1 MNLPFLDAGGA
12 GLVFIAFGIF
22 VLFIGL
28 AIIIETLI
36 MILMKYNTRF
46 KKAFLD
52 SLLLNMAS
60 LAVGFVLW
68 QFFRDFLRYYSLLS
82 LVILYAVT
90 VMVESGL
97 LYLLNRKHPVGKTL
111 GVCLVMNL
119 VTYILLFFI
128 SRI

>member
-1 MNLPFLDAGGA
+1 MNKLFLDAGGA

-82 LVILYAVT
+82 LLILYAVT

-111 GVCLVMNL
+111 RVCLVMNL

>member
-52 SLLLNMAS
+52 SLLVNMAS

-97 LYLLNRKHPVGKTL
+97 LYLLNRKQPVGKTL

>member
-1 MNLPFLDAGGA
+1 
-12 GLVFIAFGIF
+12 
-22 VLFIGL
+22 
-28 AIIIETLI
+28 
-36 MILMKYNTRF
+36 
-46 KKAFLD
+46 
-52 SLLLNMAS
+52 
-60 LAVGFVLW
+60 
-68 QFFRDFLRYYSLLS
+68 LS

>member
-36 MILMKYNTRF
+36 MILMKYNARF

-52 SLLLNMAS
+52 SLLVNMAS

-97 LYLLNRKHPVGKTL
+97 LYLLNRKQPVGKTL